1 MSKHLARAA
10 PRINNQQFRRLTAT
24 GIHAGNH
31 GIIRLLILKNKSSRK
46 KLTMSFLL
54 SLSKYIDALNERIGV
69 GISWALLIAVLICS
83 GNAIVRYAFNTS
95 SNAWLEIQWYLFGAV
110 FLLAA
115 SHTLR
120 RNEHVRIDVVVGRF
134 SKRTQV
140 WIDIFGF
147 VFFMLP
153 ATLLIL
159 YFAVPFA
166 LESVR
171 NQEVSS
177 NAGGLI
183 VWPAKILI
191 PIGFLLLTLQGISEL
206 IKRIGFLMGKVD
218 ASVFEKQA
226 VTPADEIEAIKAA
239 NKLN

>member
-1 MSKHLARAA
+1 
-10 PRINNQQFRRLTAT
+10 
-24 GIHAGNH
+24 
-31 GIIRLLILKNKSSRK
+31 
-46 KLTMSFLL
+46 MSFLL
-54 SLSKYIDALNERIGV
+54 SLSKYIDALNERIGLS
-69 GISWALLIAVLICS
+69 ISWALLLAVLICS

-95 SNAWLEIQWYLFGAV
+95 SNAWLEIQWYLFGAI

-115 SHTLR
+115 SYTLR
-120 RNEHVRIDVVVGRF
+120 RNEHVRIDVIVGRF

-140 WIDIFGF
+140 WIDVFGF
-147 VFFMLP
+147 IFFLLP

-166 LESVR
+166 MESVR
-171 NQEVSS
+171 NQEVSN

-206 IKRIGFLMGKVD
+206 IKRVGFLRGEID
-218 ASVFEKQA
+218 ASVFDKQST
-226 VTPADEIEAIKAA
+226 TPAEEIEAIKAA
-239 NKLN
+239 NNLN